1 MKASHRLKTLAAQ
14 KRPAAKQAA
23 QNKTS
28 EQEPASPKKAQ
39 RAKYCTWRGLYGEEE
54 EGPASPKKAQR
65 SKRSDDESASAQTPK
80 QLMGEGPPI
89 SDSDVG
95 DEETS

>member
-14 KRPAAKQAA
+14 KRPAAGTPTARPA

-28 EQEPASPKKAQ
+28 EQEPASPKKAK
-39 RAKYCTWRGLYGEEE
+39 RAKQSAEEE
-54 EGPASPKKAQR
+54 PASPKKAQR

-95 DEETS
+95 DEETL

>member
-28 EQEPASPKKAQ
+28 EQEPASPKKAK
-39 RAKYCTWRGLYGEEE
+39 RAKQSAEEE
-54 EGPASPKKAQR
+54 PASPKKAQR

-95 DEETS
+95 DEETL